1 MLINS
6 ASGEVQEG
14 IEDFCTDRRPD
25 DQLMIYLSCHGV
37 LDSYGRLYY
46 AATNTR
52 RQRLA
57 ATAVAAAWLN
67 ERLEDCR
74 AHRQILVLDCCHSGA
89 FAKGAKGDGDLALQ
103 HRFESH
109 GRGRVVLTASR
120 STEYSFESG
129 QASGEGVPSVFTHAI
144 VHGLRTGDADRDK
157 DGLIT
162 VTDLYQ
168 YVYDRVRAAEPR
180 QNPELW
186 TYGAEGD
193 LLVAHSVRGAVI
205 EPEPLPEDLR
215 MTLESPRR
223 RVRET
228 GVAELADLLDAAGPG
243 LALAARQAL
252 ERIAEEDHPQV
263 AALARIA
270 VGAPAGAAADHVR
283 RELTDRAHREEHARQ
298 EAARREAEEKARR
311 EAEEKARREAEEKA
325 RREAEEKARREAE
338 EKARREAEEKA
349 RREAEEKARREAEEK
364 ARREAEEKAR
374 REAVRGATQA
384 AATVGRHDVGRRDQ
398 TVVSPRSSPEA
409 TPPEPKESQLHG
421 RSRRTWAWA
430 GGGLAAV
437 CVIVVAILVGVTPN
451 HPAGTPN
458 HPAGTPTASVGYGA
472 AISSVINPS
481 AHKGGTI
488 IYDNSSPP
496 ESTDPGNTYYPF
508 NWDFTRLYAMP
519 LMTYKSCPGSCGLQV
534 VPDLATAPG
543 IASNDGLT
551 WTYHIHPDVKFEN
564 GQTVTSAD
572 VKYAVERTFD
582 RSMLGNGPFYFQTLL
597 GGNAATYPGP
607 YKDRSANLMG
617 LTAVTTPN
625 ATTVVFHLAHP
636 FADFNYV
643 AAIPQTAPVPPDKD
657 TGANYQLHPISTG
670 PYKFASY
677 QLNKQ
682 ITLVPNTEWN
692 PSADPNASQLAS
704 KIIVNLNIKADDIDN
719 RLVGGGIQMD
729 QAGGGVQAAA
739 RAQILST
746 PSLKSQADDPINGSM
761 SFYYINTKVPPLN
774 NVHCRMAIE
783 YAANKATLQ
792 TAYGGPE
799 GGDIASTAMPP
810 NIIGFKSFDLYDAL
824 SKPGGDVAAAKQQ
837 LAACG
842 HPNGFTTN
850 IAYRSDR
857 PKDVASSRALQ
868 SALATVGIKA
878 GLKGRPIATY
888 YTDFAGSPAYVH
900 SHDLGLAAG
909 AWGAD
914 WPDAWSWFNYLV
926 SGNTIVPN
934 GNTNISELNDPVV
947 NSDLAAMQQET
958 SDSAR
963 NAYAN
968 KIDMQVMKDA
978 VILPAVYAKV
988 LLYRSPEL
996 TNVYVQPYY
1005 GMYNY
1010 AVLGLK

>member
-1 MLINS
+1 MQPASYAGRRLALLVATSAYNDPDLRQLRAPGHDATELAEVLRDPRIGGFEVQVLINS

-103 HRFESH
+103 HRFEPH

-325 RREAEEKARREAE
+325 RREA
-338 EKARREAEEKA
+338 
-349 RREAEEKARREAEEK
+349 
-364 ARREAEEKAR
+364 
-374 REAVRGATQA
+374 VRGATQA

-551 WTYHIHPDVKFEN
+551 WTYHIHQDVKFEN

-657 TGANYQLHPISTG
+657 TGTKYQLHPMSTG

-682 ITLVPNTEWN
+682 ITLVPNTE
-692 PSADPNASQLAS
+692 
-704 KIIVNLNIKADDIDN
+704 
-719 RLVGGGIQMD
+719 
-729 QAGGGVQAAA
+729 
-739 RAQILST
+739 
-746 PSLKSQADDPINGSM
+746 
-761 SFYYINTKVPPLN
+761 VPPLN

-934 GNTNISELNDPVV
+934 GNTKLSELNDPVV